1 LNQNLPDSGIPP
13 RFKPKTARSS
23 ADVNR
28 ADFKAWIAGDI
39 ERIGATIDVALERA
53 NVTVETV
60 DSVFMTGGTS
70 YVPAV
75 RRLFEQRF
83 DHEKLRYDDA
93 FNSVASGLA
102 AIAQDSVR

>member
-1 LNQNLPDSGIPP
+1 M
-13 RFKPKTARSS
+13 
-23 ADVNR
+23 
-28 ADFKAWIAGDI
+28 
-39 ERIGATIDVALERA
+39 
-53 NVTVETV
+53 TVETV

-83 DHEKLRYDDA
+83 GHEKLRYGDA

-102 AIAQDSVR
+102 AIAKDSVR

>member
-1 LNQNLPDSGIPP
+1 M
-13 RFKPKTARSS
+13 T
-23 ADVNR
+23 R
-28 ADFKAWIAGDI
+28 AHFETWIAADI
-39 ERIGATIDVALERA
+39 ERIGDAINVALARA

-60 DSVFMTGGTS
+60 NSVFMTGSTS

-83 DHEKLRYDDA
+83 DHAKLRYGDA

>member
-1 LNQNLPDSGIPP
+1 M
-13 RFKPKTARSS
+13 
-23 ADVNR
+23 
-28 ADFKAWIAGDI
+28 
-39 ERIGATIDVALERA
+39 
-53 NVTVETV
+53 TVETV

-83 DHEKLRYDDA
+83 DHEKLRYGDA